1 MHEGKVETSN
11 ERILL
16 NRLQESIGAQQN
28 DYLGMQTLSDLV
40 RDKGLDVWPR
50 TLRLFG
56 QSCIIANDI
65 LLAADPGTGVG
76 GYKNSLS
83 GSFTYP
89 AGRTP
94 CSIMVAHGKTIYGG
108 SCHGHL
114 GKPETVLYLLQDGS
128 FGTLR
133 TMYAADLPA
142 GVRWA
147 VGGLGLCDMH
157 DPEAEGFCRL
167 QFGGKWYDYSDVL
180 RKTNHT
186 VLGCKGQQVYLI
198 YCRDMTGAQ
207 VQQLIRDRFKLDH
220 AIMLDGG
227 SLAAINGAE
236 DFAQI
241 NLGTRQGY
249 LIQGV

>member
-1 MHEGKVETSN
+1 MKDVKATTAS
-11 ERILL
+11 ERALIHAI
-16 NRLQESIGAQQN
+16 QAHIGAQVN
-28 DYLGMQTLSDLV
+28 DWLGLQTLSDIARAFDL
-40 RDKGLDVWPR
+40 RCWPM
-50 TLRLFG
+50 TLAIYG
-56 QSCIIANDI
+56 HPCIIANDI

-114 GKPETVLYLLQDGS
+114 GKPETVLYRLQDGS

-147 VGGLGLCDMH
+147 VGGLGLLEMY

-198 YCRDMTGAQ
+198 YCKSLTGAQ
-207 VQQLIRDRFKLDH
+207 AQQLIQDRFKLDH

-227 SLAAINGAE
+227 SLAAINGTE
-236 DFAQI
+236 DFAKI
-241 NLGTRQGY
+241 NLQTRQGY